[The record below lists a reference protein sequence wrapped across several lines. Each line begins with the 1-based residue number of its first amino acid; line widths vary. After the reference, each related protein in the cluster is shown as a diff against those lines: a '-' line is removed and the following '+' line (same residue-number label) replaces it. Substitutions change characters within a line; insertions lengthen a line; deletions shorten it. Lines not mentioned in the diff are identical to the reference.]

1 MSSTLALSLANSNES
16 ASSRLARKLRLKN
29 EKIAGKFGYTAEDN
43 PFNDPNLTEGF
54 TWKKKVEKE
63 IRKVDS
69 GTSILNNANGIADE
83 TSIQASVVCEIESV
97 RSRRQERADALLEMD
112 RLKDE
117 ESRLRE
123 MGNFDDWRR
132 KEEEFHA
139 KQQAQRQAIRLVQG
153 REKPVDV
160 LAKGVL
166 FFESLRLEQGEKD
179 GYSEGYDALREVKNL
194 EVEVEA
200 PGEVLK
206 DLKLAEL
213 EGLRS
218 DVREVLASLREV
230 KKDKDTETTTTA
242 ATTKKEFD
250 QNRYWEV
257 SGRKIG
263 LT

>member
-1 MSSTLALSLANSNES
+1 M
-16 ASSRLARKLRLKN
+16 
-29 EKIAGKFGYTAEDN
+29 
-43 PFNDPNLTEGF
+43 
-54 TWKKKVEKE
+54 
-63 IRKVDS
+63 
-69 GTSILNNANGIADE
+69 
-83 TSIQASVVCEIESV
+83 
-97 RSRRQERADALLEMD
+97 
-112 RLKDE
+112 
-117 ESRLRE
+117 
-123 MGNFDDWRR
+123 
-132 KEEEFHA
+132 
-139 KQQAQRQAIRLVQG
+139 
-153 REKPVDV
+153 
-160 LAKGVL
+160 L

-200 PGEVLK
+200 PGEFLK